1 VDSIGVSPVG
11 YPNRARTTIARTWPL
26 TRQAGQRALR
36 LQPCYNQSMELRTL
50 VIGLSHIGIR
60 VHDYDRSRA
69 FYALLGFEHAWGPV
83 GPDNVAA
90 MRHPSGLELNF
101 IVNAPDPNAT
111 NILMDV
117 ADKHP
122 GITHLALQ
130 VSDVGAIEN
139 ALKAAGVAISGHR
152 GENPV
157 RAVFVRD
164 PDRNVIELAN
174 D

>member
-1 VDSIGVSPVG
+1 
-11 YPNRARTTIARTWPL
+11 
-26 TRQAGQRALR
+26 
-36 LQPCYNQSMELRTL
+36 
-50 VIGLSHIGIR
+50 
-60 VHDYDRSRA
+60 
-69 FYALLGFEHAWGPV
+69 
-83 GPDNVAA
+83 

-101 IVNAPDPNAT
+101 IINAPDPNAT

-122 GITHLALQ
+122 GITHLALR
-130 VSDVGAIEN
+130 VSDVGAVEN

>member
-1 VDSIGVSPVG
+1 
-11 YPNRARTTIARTWPL
+11 
-26 TRQAGQRALR
+26 
-36 LQPCYNQSMELRTL
+36 MELRTL
-50 VIGLSHIGIR
+50 VTGLSHVGIR

-90 MRHPSGLELNF
+90 MRHSSGLELNF
-101 IVNAPDPNAT
+101 IVNAPGPNAA

-122 GITHLALQ
+122 GITHLALR
-130 VSDVGAIEN
+130 VSDVAGVEA
-139 ALKAAGVAISGHR
+139 ALQAAGVAISGRR
-152 GENPV
+152 GEDPV

-164 PDRNVIELAN
+164 PDRNVIELAS